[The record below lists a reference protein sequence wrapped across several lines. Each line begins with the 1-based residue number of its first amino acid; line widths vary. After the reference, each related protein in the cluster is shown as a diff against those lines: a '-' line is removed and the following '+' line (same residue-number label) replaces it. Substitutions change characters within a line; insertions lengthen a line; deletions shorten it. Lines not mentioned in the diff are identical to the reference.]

1 MFFPPF
7 VSLGQTN
14 VFRGASR
21 PGAHHSLPALAPPVA
36 VVVVDQV
43 STLRNRLDCSTW
55 GNRAWYQQGRSLV
68 EAFKTSTVPAGSV
81 PTASW

>member
-1 MFFPPF
+1 LPCIPWDSSGVPPDTGSAAIPLEMFFPPF

-55 GNRAWYQQGRSLV
+55 GNRAW
-68 EAFKTSTVPAGSV
+68 
-81 PTASW
+81 